1 MADVQTPMKTMY
13 RNLLLTRGGD
23 VWAYHR
29 IKAKSIPKQ
38 NEKEVE
44 SYKKRWREFLQELT
58 KYQDFHFMMYPQE
71 YQLHE
76 RFENLK
82 QDVALDTEDM
92 ANYYLDETESLLGQ
106 RLGTVTK
113 SDFIVGVRLR
123 ADMVRIDADVKENM
137 MSMLSTATDTI
148 VNLLGWE
155 QEVTTSFFEKYQ
167 EAEQELADTMGMV
180 DGAPLT
186 EKEMI
191 YINRYHFIRGLDHQV
206 SEEMANASRKAV
218 TNTLIDPTSPS
229 VLNLNSDEDEGYISF
244 VVIDEFP
251 RNMADS
257 DLFYETQALPFPV
270 EVDIKAQVESKSQT
284 KMKVNMKKK
293 QLRESAREQNQT
305 GDETDA
311 SISESDQMI
320 RNLQDDIKKDD
331 VHMFNWMAVV
341 IVDGQTKK
349 DCLTRAKMVKRRLK
363 SMGIVARIPVA
374 DQLSL
379 FYKFLPGEP
388 IDVKDRNWMQ
398 KTSQDGLAECLFGVN
413 ASVGSN
419 IGFFVGWIDRF
430 EQHKD
435 LDAAIGSSRDPVFFH
450 PFLAN
455 QQIKGTKTKSPH
467 VLITGDTGNGKSFLA
482 KLLFIYIS
490 LLDIKCLYI
499 DPKKELRKWIRKV
512 MKNQQVR
519 KDFPLFVE
527 HLERFHFITL
537 DPEDQANW
545 GALDPIVFL
554 PSTQQKEMVTMIFEQ
569 VYDFSGKDDV
579 HTAFLQSI
587 TKVQEQKE
595 KGEKVGSMHVIYEM
609 QAHEDVD
616 VRKAGNF
623 LYEVMADGV
632 MRLCVHDGSND
643 ALSLN
648 RRISIVEIENL
659 DLPEVNDSYESY
671 TSEQLKSSAVMYAL
685 GRYCELFGQNKDERT
700 AEFMDEAWMLTSNP
714 TGKKV
719 EKKMRRVGRSYSNAL
734 YFISQSTKDALR
746 EEESNNFGVAFA
758 FDEPTEREDVL
769 KWMNMEASDENID
782 MLDGMFQGQC
792 LFKDYYRRTAKI
804 SVECLFDEWAGVFE
818 TVEASAVA
826 TAEEMWWA

>member
-1 MADVQTPMKTMY
+1 MVELQTPMKTMQE
-13 RNLLLTRGGD
+13 NLLLTRTGD

-29 IKAKSIPKQ
+29 VKPKSIPKQ
-38 NEKEVE
+38 NDKEVE
-44 SYKKRWREFLQELT
+44 GHKKRWREFLQELT

-71 YQLHE
+71 YQLNE
-76 RFENLK
+76 RFEHLQ
-82 QDVALDTEDM
+82 QDVAWDTETM
-92 ANYYLDETESLLGQ
+92 AAYYLGETESLLEQ

-113 SDFIVGVRLR
+113 NDFIVGVRLK
-123 ADMVRIDADVKENM
+123 ADMIRVDADMKGNVLAM
-137 MSMLSTATDTI
+137 FSTATDTI

-155 QEVTTSFFEKYQ
+155 QDVTTSFFDQ
-167 EAEQELADTMGMV
+167 FAEAENELNDTMAMI
-180 DGAPLT
+180 DGVPLT
-186 EKEMI
+186 QDEMI
-191 YINRYHFIRGLDHQV
+191 YVNRYHFIRGLDHQV
-206 SEEMANASRKAV
+206 SDEMANASRKAV

-229 VLNLNSDEDEGYISF
+229 VLKLNSDEDDGYISF
-244 VVIDEFP
+244 VVVDEFP

-270 EVDIKAQVESKSQT
+270 EVDIKAQVESKAQT
-284 KMKVNMKKK
+284 KMKLNVKKR
-293 QLRESAREQNQT
+293 QLRESAKEQNMV

-320 RNLQDDIKKDD
+320 RYLQDDIKKDD
-331 VHMFNWMAVV
+331 VHMLNWMAVV
-341 IVDGQTKK
+341 IVDGTTKK
-349 DCLTRAKMVKRRLK
+349 ECLTRAKMVKRRLK
-363 SMGIVARIPVA
+363 SMGVVARIPVA

-379 FYKFLPGEP
+379 FYKFLPGEL

-398 KTSQDGLAECLFGVN
+398 KTAQDGLAECFFGVN
-413 ASVGSN
+413 AAVGSN
-419 IGFFVGWIDRF
+419 VGFFIGWIDRF

-435 LDAAIGSSRDPVFFH
+435 LDAAIGASRDPVFFH

-490 LLDIKCLYI
+490 LLNVKCLYI

-512 MKNQQVR
+512 MKNPDVR
-519 KDFPLFVE
+519 RDFPLFVE
-527 HLERFHFITL
+527 HLETFHFITL

-554 PSTQQKEMVTMIFEQ
+554 PSTQQKEMVQMIFEQ
-569 VYDFSGKDDV
+569 VYDFKGKDDV

-587 TKVQEQKE
+587 TKVKEQRE
-595 KGEKVGSMHVIYEM
+595 KGMTVGSMHVVYEM
-609 QAHEDVD
+609 QDHEDVS
-616 VRKAGNF
+616 VQKAGNF

-632 MRLCVHDGSND
+632 MRLCVHDGSNH

-648 RRISIVEIENL
+648 KRINIVEIENL

-671 TSEQLKSSAVMYAL
+671 TSEQMKSSAVMYAL
-685 GRYCELFGQNKDERT
+685 GRYCELFGNNKEERT
-700 AEFMDEAWMLTSNP
+700 AEFIDEAWMLTANP

-769 KWMNMEASDENID
+769 KWMNMEASEENMD

-804 SVECLFDEWAGVFE
+804 SVECLFDEWAGAFE

-826 TAEEMWWA
+826 SAE

>member
-1 MADVQTPMKTMY
+1 MQ
-13 RNLLLTRGGD
+13 G
-23 VWAYHR
+23 H
-29 IKAKSIPKQ
+29 
-38 NEKEVE
+38 
-44 SYKKRWREFLQELT
+44 KKRWQEFLQELT
-58 KYQDFHFMMYPQE
+58 KYQDFHLMMYPQE
-71 YQLHE
+71 YQLNE

-82 QDVALDTEDM
+82 QDVALDTEAM
-92 ANYYLDETESLLGQ
+92 ADYYLGETESLLEQ

-113 SDFIVGVRLR
+113 NDFIIGVRLK
-123 ADMVRIDADVKENM
+123 ADMIRVDADMKENV
-137 MSMLSTATDTI
+137 MSMFSTATDTI

-155 QEVTTSFFEKYQ
+155 QDVTTSFFDQ
-167 EAEQELADTMGMV
+167 FAEAENELNDTMAMV
-180 DGAPLT
+180 DGVPLT
-186 EKEMI
+186 QDEMI

-206 SEEMANASRKAV
+206 AEEMANASRKAV

-229 VLNLNSDEDEGYISF
+229 VLKLNSDEDDGYISF
-244 VVIDEFP
+244 VVVDEFP

-284 KMKVNMKKK
+284 KMKLNVKKR
-293 QLRESAREQNQT
+293 QLRESAKEQNMV

-320 RNLQDDIKKDD
+320 RHLQDDIKKDD
-331 VHMFNWMAVV
+331 VNMLNWMAVV
-341 IVDGQTKK
+341 IVDGKTKK
-349 DCLTRAKMVKRRLK
+349 ECLTRAKMVKRRLK
-363 SMGIVARIPVA
+363 SMGVVARIPVA

-398 KTSQDGLAECLFGVN
+398 KTAQDGLAETFFGVN
-413 ASVGSN
+413 AAVGSN
-419 IGFFVGWIDRF
+419 VGFFIGWIDRF

-435 LDAAIGSSRDPVFFH
+435 LDAAIGASRDPVFFH

-482 KLLFIYIS
+482 KLLFIYVS
-490 LLDIKCLYI
+490 LLDVKCLYI

-512 MKNQQVR
+512 MKNPDVR
-519 KDFPLFVE
+519 RDFPLFVE
-527 HLERFHFITL
+527 HLETFHFITL
-537 DPEDQANW
+537 DPEDQDNW

-554 PSTQQKEMVTMIFEQ
+554 PSTQQKEMVQMIFEQ
-569 VYDFSGKDDV
+569 VYDFKGKDDV

-587 TKVQEQKE
+587 TKVKEQRE
-595 KGEKVGSMHVIYEM
+595 KGMTVGSMHVIYEM
-609 QAHEDVD
+609 QDHEDIGVQ
-616 VRKAGNF
+616 KAGNF

-632 MRLCVHDGSND
+632 MRLCVHDGSNN

-648 RRISIVEIENL
+648 KRINIIEIENL
-659 DLPEVNDSYESY
+659 DLPEVNDAYESY
-671 TSEQLKSSAVMYAL
+671 TSEQMKSSAVMYAL
-685 GRYCELFGQNKDERT
+685 GRYCELFGNNKEERT
-700 AEFMDEAWMLTSNP
+700 AEFIDEAWMLTANP

-769 KWMNMEASDENID
+769 KWMNMEASEENID

-804 SVECLFDEWAGVFE
+804 SVECLFDEWAGAFE

-826 TAEEMWWA
+826 TAEEKYL